1 MTTMCPIP
9 AAVAPPPMMPRST
22 TATRRPRRA
31 SWSEQ
36 TAPTMPAPTITT
48 SYADSLILHG
58 SSANPH
64 AERVALI
71 EHQFGFRIH
80 KRRSLNARVNFALAH
95 FYASFEYAADNA
107 LLPPGLTFLNL
118 AVGIE
123 TRKLGA
129 GAGSARRA
137 VVCIAWA

>member
-31 SWSEQ
+31 SSSAQ
-36 TAPTMPAPTITT
+36 AAPTITT

-64 AERVALI
+64 AERVARI

-107 LLPPGLTFLNL
+107 LFPPGLTFLNL